1 MIDTTPELSRCGRC
15 GSYVLWATR
24 SGYSLAVNPEPVDA
38 QRLAR
43 AVVDGRQVYDVRR
56 NERGEIH
63 RLDWHRI
70 GVPLTPDSVV
80 EHECGSAVVYKPV
93 KAPVD
98 PPVPTAAPA
107 VPVGVPR
114 ASRPLRD
121 SVTLRDFDA
130 SPLPSR
136 SHPCDWCGKPVEID
150 GVEAYVAIELGAAVM
165 WACHETCP

>member
-114 ASRPLRD
+114 ASEVLPRPFR
-121 SVTLRDFDA
+121 A
-130 SPLPSR
+130 
-136 SHPCDWCGKPVEID
+136 HPCDVCGKPVEID
-150 GVEAYVAIELGAAVM
+150 GVEAYVAIELGAAVV